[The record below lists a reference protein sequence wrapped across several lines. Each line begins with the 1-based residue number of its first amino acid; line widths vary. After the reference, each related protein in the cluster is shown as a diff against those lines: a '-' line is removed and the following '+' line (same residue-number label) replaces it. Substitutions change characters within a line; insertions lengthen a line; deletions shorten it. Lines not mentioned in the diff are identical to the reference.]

1 MKALW
6 QALNEAFKAISQP
19 PTLNAVR
26 LSCRPSRVGSFDL
39 SLAIR

>member
-19 PTLNAVR
+19 R
-26 LSCRPSRVGSFDL
+26 SQRRWVGSFDL